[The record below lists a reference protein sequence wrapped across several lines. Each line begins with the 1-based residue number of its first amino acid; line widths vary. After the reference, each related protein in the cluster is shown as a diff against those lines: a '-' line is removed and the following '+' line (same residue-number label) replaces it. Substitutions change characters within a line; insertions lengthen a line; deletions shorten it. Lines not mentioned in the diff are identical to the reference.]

1 MNPKEPTPDQIKSE
15 QVYRQMGLN
24 DSEYELV
31 VELLGRRPNL
41 TETGIFGVMWS
52 EHCSYKNSKPLLSRF
67 PVDGPEVLQGP
78 GEGAGVVDIGDG
90 YAVIFKVESH
100 NHPSA
105 IEPYQGAATGV
116 GGILRDIFSMGARPI
131 AVLNSLRFGPLT
143 CGKSTSKKSNVSRS
157 RYLFGNVVAG
167 IAGYGNCI
175 GVPTVGGEVC
185 FDECYSGNP
194 LVNAMGVGIL
204 RHDQLQHGRAE
215 GIGKSVI
222 YVGAATGRDGIH
234 GATFAS
240 EKLNEDSDAKR
251 PAVQVGDPFMGKLL
265 IEACLEVYES
275 GAIYS
280 VQDMGAAGLTC
291 SSTEMS
297 DKGGVGMELNLN
309 LVPQRAENMSA
320 YEIMLSES
328 QERMLFVANPG
339 REEDVFEI
347 CKKWDVPAVTVGYVI
362 EEPVL
367 LLKHH
372 GESVA
377 ELPLKTVCGATPI
390 YQRES
395 KKPQAVIERQK
406 ESTITWDVPEDLN
419 SVFEQLIQT
428 PELASK
434 SWVYQQYD
442 FMVRTNT
449 SVRPGSDAAVVRVE
463 GTDKALALSI
473 DGNSRYVY
481 LDPKTGAKIAVAEA
495 ARNVVCS
502 GGRPLAIT
510 DGLNFGNPEKPEIF
524 WQLEQAVCG
533 MAEACDFLKLPVTG
547 GNVSLYNETEGEAGL
562 TAIYPTP
569 VVGVVGLIENNRHTT
584 TQFFQNSG
592 DVLLLLGE
600 TKNEIGG
607 SAFQQMQMGEI
618 TGMPPELNLE
628 KEQTLQQAVLESIR
642 SGNVVSAHD
651 LSQGGLALALLTS
664 CTNDFGIIVDWKIDL
679 RPDVALFSETQSRIL
694 LSVTPEKVESVE
706 ASMLEKGV
714 PCSRIGTVVSAEISA
729 TGASGAAK
737 NFEIAL
743 KGAPVIQSELRTIRD
758 LWQNAIGREM
768 QR

>member
-1 MNPKEPTPDQIKSE
+1 
-15 QVYRQMGLN
+15 MGLN
-24 DSEYELV
+24 DAEYELM
-31 VELLGRRPNL
+31 VELLGRPPNL

-90 YAVIFKVESH
+90 YAVVFKVESH

-116 GGILRDIFSMGARPI
+116 GGILRDIFSMGARPV
-131 AVLNSLRFGPLT
+131 AVLNSLRFGPLSVNGT
-143 CGKSTSKKSNVSRS
+143 KGSAKSASASRT

-194 LVNAMGVGIL
+194 LVNAMGVGVL

-240 EKLNEDSDAKR
+240 EELNEDSDAKR

-339 REEDVFEI
+339 REEEVFEI

-362 EEPVL
+362 EEQVL
-367 LLKHH
+367 RLKHH
-372 GESVA
+372 GKSVA
-377 ELPLKTVCGATPI
+377 ELPLNTVCGATPI
-390 YQRES
+390 YQREA
-395 KKPQAVIERQK
+395 KMPQVVIERQK
-406 ESTITWDVPEDLN
+406 KSALTWDVPEDIN
-419 SVFEQLIQT
+419 NVFEQLIQT

-442 FMVRTNT
+442 FMVRTST

-463 GTDKALALSI
+463 GTDRALALSI
-473 DGNSRYVY
+473 DGNSRYVF
-481 LDPKTGAKIAVAEA
+481 LDPKTGGKIAVAEA
-495 ARNVVCS
+495 SRNVICS

-510 DGLNFGNPEKPEIF
+510 DGLNFGNPEKPGIF
-524 WQLEQAVCG
+524 WQLEQAVSG
-533 MAEACDFLKLPVTG
+533 MAEACNFLKLPVTG
-547 GNVSLYNETEGEAGL
+547 GNVSLYNETEGEA
-562 TAIYPTP
+562 IYPTP
-569 VVGVVGLIENNRHTT
+569 VVGAVGLIEKNEHTT
-584 TQFFQNSG
+584 TQFFQNSD

-600 TKNEIGG
+600 TKNELGG
-607 SAFQQMQMGEI
+607 SAYQQIQLGEI
-618 TGMPPELNLE
+618 CGMPPELNLE
-628 KEQTLQQAVLESIR
+628 KEQTLQQALLENIR
-642 SGNVVSAHD
+642 CGNVMSAHD
-651 LSQGGLALALLTS
+651 LSHGGLALALLTA
-664 CTNDFGIIVDWKIDL
+664 CTEKLGISVDLKSDL
-679 RPDVALFSETQSRIL
+679 RPDIALFSESQSRIL
-694 LSVTPEKVESVE
+694 LSVSPEKVKQLE
-706 ASMLEKGV
+706 ASMREKGV
-714 PCSRIGTVVSAEISA
+714 PCLRIGQVLPASKSSAID
-729 TGASGAAK
+729 
-737 NFEIAL
+737 FEIVFN
-743 KGAPVIQSELRTIRD
+743 GAPLIQAELRNLRD
-758 LWQNAIGREM
+758 LWQNAIGRVM

>member
-1 MNPKEPTPDQIKSE
+1 M
-15 QVYRQMGLN
+15 
-24 DSEYELV
+24 

-78 GEGAGVVDIGDG
+78 GEGAGVVDIGEG
-90 YAVIFKVESH
+90 YAVVFKVESH

-116 GGILRDIFSMGARPI
+116 GGILRDIFSMGARPV
-131 AVLNSLRFGPLT
+131 AVLNSLRFGPLSVNGT
-143 CGKSTSKKSNVSRS
+143 KGSAKSASASRT

-194 LVNAMGVGIL
+194 LVNAMGVGVL

-240 EKLNEDSDAKR
+240 EELNEDSDAKR

-339 REEDVFEI
+339 REEEVFEI

-367 LLKHH
+367 RLKHH

-377 ELPLKTVCGATPI
+377 ELPLNTVCGATPI
-390 YQRES
+390 YQREA
-395 KKPQAVIERQK
+395 KMPQVVIERQK
-406 ESTITWDVPEDLN
+406 QSAITWDVPEDIN
-419 SVFEQLIQT
+419 NVFEQLIQT

-442 FMVRTNT
+442 FMVRTST

-463 GTDKALALSI
+463 GTDRALALSI
-473 DGNSRYVY
+473 DGNSRYVF
-481 LDPKTGAKIAVAEA
+481 LDPKTGGKIAVAEA
-495 ARNVVCS
+495 SRNVICS

-510 DGLNFGNPEKPEIF
+510 DGLNFGNPEKPGIF
-524 WQLEQAVCG
+524 WQLEQAVSG
-533 MAEACDFLKLPVTG
+533 MAEACNFLKLPVTG
-547 GNVSLYNETEGEAGL
+547 GNVSLYNETEGEA
-562 TAIYPTP
+562 IYPTP
-569 VVGVVGLIENNRHTT
+569 VVGAVGLIEKNEHTT
-584 TQFFQNSG
+584 TQFFQNSD

-600 TKNEIGG
+600 TKNELGG
-607 SAFQQMQMGEI
+607 SAYQQIQLGEI
-618 TGMPPELNLE
+618 CGMPPELNLE
-628 KEQTLQQAVLESIR
+628 KEQTLQQALLENIR
-642 SGNVVSAHD
+642 CGNVMSAHD
-651 LSQGGLALALLTS
+651 LSHGGLALALLTA
-664 CTNDFGIIVDWKIDL
+664 CTEKLGISVDLKSDL
-679 RPDVALFSETQSRIL
+679 RPDIALFSESQSRIL
-694 LSVTPEKVESVE
+694 LSVSPEKVKQIE
-706 ASMLEKGV
+706 ASMREKGV
-714 PCSRIGTVVSAEISA
+714 QCFRIGKVLSAEISA
-729 TGASGAAK
+729 TVSSGVAK
-737 NFEIAL
+737 NFEIAFN
-743 KGAPVIQSELRTIRD
+743 GAPLIQAELRNLRD
-758 LWQNAIGREM
+758 LWQNAIERVM

>member
-1 MNPKEPTPDQIKSE
+1 
-15 QVYRQMGLN
+15 
-24 DSEYELV
+24 V

-67 PVDGPEVLQGP
+67 PVEGPEVLQGP
-78 GEGAGVVDIGDG
+78 GEGAGVVDIGEG
-90 YAVIFKVESH
+90 YAVVFKVESH

-105 IEPYQGAATGV
+105 IEPFQGAATGV
-116 GGILRDIFSMGARPI
+116 GGILRDIFSMGARPV
-131 AVLNSLRFGPLT
+131 AVLNSLRFGPLSENGT
-143 CGKSTSKKSNVSRS
+143 NSSADNAISNRT
-157 RYLFGNVVAG
+157 RYLFENVVAG

-240 EKLNEDSDAKR
+240 EELNEDSDAKR

-367 LLKHH
+367 RLKHH

-395 KKPQAVIERQK
+395 KKPHSAIVRQQQN
-406 ESTITWDVPEDLN
+406 ELNWDLPGDIN
-419 SVFEQLIQT
+419 NVFEQLIQT

-442 FMVRTNT
+442 FMVRTST

-473 DGNSRYVY
+473 DGNSRYVF
-481 LDPKTGAKIAVAEA
+481 LDPKTGGKIAVAEA

-524 WQLEQAVCG
+524 WQLEQAVSG

-547 GNVSLYNETEGEAGL
+547 GNVSLYNETEGEA
-562 TAIYPTP
+562 IYPTP
-569 VVGVVGLIENNRHTT
+569 VVGVVGLIEKNEHTT

-600 TKNEIGG
+600 TKNELGG
-607 SAFQQMQMGEI
+607 SAYQQMQLGEI
-618 TGMPPELNLE
+618 CGMPPELSLE
-628 KEQTLQQAVLESIR
+628 KEQTLQQAVLENIR

-651 LSQGGLALALLTS
+651 LSHGGLALALLTA
-664 CTNDFGIIVDWKIDL
+664 CTEKLGISVDLKSDL
-679 RPDVALFSETQSRIL
+679 RPDIALFSESQSRIL
-694 LSVTPEKVESVE
+694 LSVTPEKVEQLE
-706 ASMLEKGV
+706 ASMQEKGV
-714 PCSRIGTVVSAEISA
+714 PCFRIGQVLSVEISA
-729 TGASGAAK
+729 TADSAAAK

-743 KGAPVIQSELRTIRD
+743 NSAPLIQAELENLRD
-758 LWQNAIGREM
+758 LWQNAIGRVM

>member
-1 MNPKEPTPDQIKSE
+1 MHPIEPTPDQIKSE

-24 DSEYELV
+24 DAEYELV
-31 VELLGRRPNL
+31 VELLGRHPNL

-67 PVDGPEVLQGP
+67 PVEGPEVLQGP
-78 GEGAGVVDIGDG
+78 GEGAGVVDIGEG
-90 YAVIFKVESH
+90 YAVVFKVESH

-105 IEPYQGAATGV
+105 IEPFQGAATGV
-116 GGILRDIFSMGARPI
+116 GGILRDIFSMGARPV
-131 AVLNSLRFGPLT
+131 AVLNSLRFGPLYEKGT
-143 CGKSTSKKSNVSRS
+143 NSSADNAISNST
-157 RYLFGNVVAG
+157 RYLFENVVAG

-215 GIGKSVI
+215 GVGKSVI

-240 EKLNEDSDAKR
+240 EELNEDSDSKR

-339 REEDVFEI
+339 RAEEVFEI

-367 LLKHH
+367 RLKHH

-377 ELPLKTVCGATPI
+377 ELPLNTVCGATPI
-390 YQRES
+390 YHREA
-395 KKPQAVIERQK
+395 KMPQVVIERQK
-406 ESTITWDVPEDLN
+406 QSAVTWDVPGDIN

-442 FMVRTNT
+442 FMVRTST

-463 GTDKALALSI
+463 DTDKALALSI

-481 LDPKTGAKIAVAEA
+481 LDPKTGGKIAVAEA

-524 WQLEQAVCG
+524 WQLEQAVSG
-533 MAEACDFLKLPVTG
+533 MAEACDFLELPVTG
-547 GNVSLYNETEGEAGL
+547 GNVSLYNETEGEA
-562 TAIYPTP
+562 IYPTP
-569 VVGVVGLIENNRHTT
+569 VVGVVGLIEKNEHTT

-600 TKNEIGG
+600 TKNELGG
-607 SAFQQMQMGEI
+607 SAYQQMQLGEI
-618 TGMPPELNLE
+618 CGMPPELNLE
-628 KEQTLQQAVLESIR
+628 KEQTLQQAMLENIR

-651 LSQGGLALALLTS
+651 LSHGGLALALLTA
-664 CTNDFGIIVDWKIDL
+664 CTEKLGILVDVKSDL
-679 RPDVALFSETQSRIL
+679 RPDIALFSESQSRIL
-694 LSVTPEKVESVE
+694 LSVSPAKVEQLE
-706 ASMLEKGV
+706 ASMQEKGV
-714 PCSRIGTVVSAEISA
+714 PCLRIGQVLSAENSA
-729 TGASGAAK
+729 TVASSVAK

-743 KGAPVIQSELRTIRD
+743 NGAPLIQAELRSLRD
-758 LWQNAIGREM
+758 LWQNAIGRVM

>member
-1 MNPKEPTPDQIKSE
+1 
-15 QVYRQMGLN
+15 MGLN
-24 DSEYELV
+24 DAEYELM

-78 GEGAGVVDIGDG
+78 GEGAGVVDIGEG
-90 YAVIFKVESH
+90 YAVVFKVESH

-116 GGILRDIFSMGARPI
+116 GGILRDIFSMGARPV
-131 AVLNSLRFGPLT
+131 AVLNSLRFGPLSVNGT
-143 CGKSTSKKSNVSRS
+143 KGSAKSASASRT

-194 LVNAMGVGIL
+194 LVNAMGVGVL

-240 EKLNEDSDAKR
+240 EELNEDSDAKR

-339 REEDVFEI
+339 REEEVFEI

-367 LLKHH
+367 RLKHH

-377 ELPLKTVCGATPI
+377 ELPLNIVCGATPI
-390 YQRES
+390 YQREA
-395 KKPQAVIERQK
+395 KMPQVVIERQK
-406 ESTITWDVPEDLN
+406 QSAITWDVPEDIN
-419 SVFEQLIQT
+419 NVFEQLIQT

-442 FMVRTNT
+442 FMVRTST

-473 DGNSRYVY
+473 DGNSRYVF
-481 LDPKTGAKIAVAEA
+481 LDPKTGGKIAVAEA
-495 ARNVVCS
+495 SRNVICS

-510 DGLNFGNPEKPEIF
+510 DGLNFGNPEKPGIF
-524 WQLEQAVCG
+524 WQLEQAVSG
-533 MAEACDFLKLPVTG
+533 MAEACNFLKLPVTG
-547 GNVSLYNETEGEAGL
+547 GNVSLYNETEGEA
-562 TAIYPTP
+562 IYPTP
-569 VVGVVGLIENNRHTT
+569 VVGAVGLIEKNEHTT
-584 TQFFQNSG
+584 TQFFQNSD

-600 TKNEIGG
+600 TKNELGG
-607 SAFQQMQMGEI
+607 SAYQQMKLGEI
-618 TGMPPELNLE
+618 CGMPPELNLE
-628 KEQTLQQAVLESIR
+628 KEQTLQQALLENIR
-642 SGNVVSAHD
+642 CGNVMSAHD
-651 LSQGGLALALLTS
+651 LSHGGLALALLTA
-664 CTNDFGIIVDWKIDL
+664 CTEKLGISVDLKSDL
-679 RPDVALFSETQSRIL
+679 RPDIALFSESQSRIL
-694 LSVTPEKVESVE
+694 LSVSPEKVKQIE
-706 ASMLEKGV
+706 ASMREKGV
-714 PCSRIGTVVSAEISA
+714 QCFRIGKVLSAEISA
-729 TGASGAAK
+729 TVSSGVAK
-737 NFEIAL
+737 NFEIAFN
-743 KGAPVIQSELRTIRD
+743 GAPLIQAELRNLRD
-758 LWQNAIGREM
+758 LWQNAIERVM

>member
-1 MNPKEPTPDQIKSE
+1 
-15 QVYRQMGLN
+15 
-24 DSEYELV
+24 
-31 VELLGRRPNL
+31 LLGRRPNL

-78 GEGAGVVDIGDG
+78 GEGAGVVDIGEG
-90 YAVIFKVESH
+90 YAVVFKVESH

-116 GGILRDIFSMGARPI
+116 GGILRDIFSMGARPV
-131 AVLNSLRFGPLT
+131 AVLNSLRFGPLSVNGT
-143 CGKSTSKKSNVSRS
+143 KGSAKSASASRT

-194 LVNAMGVGIL
+194 LVNAMGVGVL

-240 EKLNEDSDAKR
+240 EELNEDSDAKR

-339 REEDVFEI
+339 REEEVFEI

-367 LLKHH
+367 RLKHH

-377 ELPLKTVCGATPI
+377 ELPLNIVCGATPI
-390 YQRES
+390 FQREA
-395 KKPQAVIERQK
+395 KMPQVVIERQK
-406 ESTITWDVPEDLN
+406 KSALTWDVPEDIN
-419 SVFEQLIQT
+419 NVFEQLIQT

-442 FMVRTNT
+442 FMVRTST
-449 SVRPGSDAAVVRVE
+449 SVRPGSDAGVVRVE

-473 DGNSRYVY
+473 DGNSRYVF
-481 LDPKTGAKIAVAEA
+481 LDPKTGGKIAVAEA
-495 ARNVVCS
+495 SRNVICS

-510 DGLNFGNPEKPEIF
+510 DGLNFGNPEKPGIF
-524 WQLEQAVCG
+524 WQLEQAVSG
-533 MAEACDFLKLPVTG
+533 MAEACNFLKLPVTG
-547 GNVSLYNETEGEAGL
+547 GNVSLYNETEGEA
-562 TAIYPTP
+562 IYPTP
-569 VVGVVGLIENNRHTT
+569 VVGAVGLIEKNEHTT
-584 TQFFQNSG
+584 TQFFQNSD

-600 TKNEIGG
+600 TKNELGG
-607 SAFQQMQMGEI
+607 SAYQQIQLGEI
-618 TGMPPELNLE
+618 CGMPPELNLE
-628 KEQTLQQAVLESIR
+628 KEQTLQQALLENIR
-642 SGNVVSAHD
+642 CGNVMSAHD
-651 LSQGGLALALLTS
+651 LSHGGLALALLTA
-664 CTNDFGIIVDWKIDL
+664 CTEKLGISVDLKSDL
-679 RPDVALFSETQSRIL
+679 RPDIALFSESQSRIL
-694 LSVTPEKVESVE
+694 LSVSPEKVKQIE
-706 ASMLEKGV
+706 ASMREKGV
-714 PCSRIGTVVSAEISA
+714 QCFRIGKVLSAEISA
-729 TGASGAAK
+729 TVSSGVTK
-737 NFEIAL
+737 NFEIAFN
-743 KGAPVIQSELRTIRD
+743 GAPLIQAELRNLRD
-758 LWQNAIGREM
+758 LWQNAIERVM

>member
-1 MNPKEPTPDQIKSE
+1 MNSTEPDSNQIYHG
-15 QVYRQMGLN
+15 QVYRQMGLS
-24 DSEYELV
+24 DDEYKLV

-90 YAVIFKVESH
+90 YAVVFKVESH

-131 AVLNSLRFGPLT
+131 AVLNSLRFGPLSS
-143 CGKSTSKKSNVSRS
+143 GNSDSSKSNVSRT
-157 RYLFGNVVAG
+157 RYLFGHVVAG

-204 RHDQLQHGRAE
+204 RHEQLQHGRAE

-240 EKLNEDSDAKR
+240 EELNQNSDAKR

-309 LVPQRAENMSA
+309 LVPQRAEKMSA

-339 REEDVFEI
+339 REEDIFAI
-347 CKKWDVPAVTVGYVI
+347 CKKWDVPAVTVGHLI

-367 LLKHH
+367 RLKHH
-372 GESVA
+372 SETVA

-390 YQRES
+390 YQREA
-395 KKPQAVIERQK
+395 KMPQEVIERQQQSAISW
-406 ESTITWDVPEDLN
+406 EVPEDLN

-428 PELASK
+428 PQLASK
-434 SWVYQQYD
+434 SWIYQQYD

-449 SVRPGSDAAVVRVE
+449 AVCPGSDAAVVRVE
-463 GTDKALALSI
+463 GTDKALAMSI
-473 DGNSRYVY
+473 DGNSRYVF
-481 LDPKTGAKIAVAEA
+481 LDPRTGGKIAVAEA

-502 GGRPLAIT
+502 GARPLAIT

-524 WQLEQAVCG
+524 WQLEQAVSG
-533 MAEACDFLKLPVTG
+533 MAEACNILKLPVTG
-547 GNVSLYNETEGEAGL
+547 GNVSLYNETEGEA
-562 TAIYPTP
+562 IYPTP
-569 VVGVVGLIENNRHTT
+569 VVGAVGLIENNVHTT
-584 TQFFQNSG
+584 TQYFKNSG

-600 TKNEIGG
+600 TKNELGG
-607 SAFQQMQMGEI
+607 SAYQQMQLGNI
-618 TGMPPELNLE
+618 CGLPPELDLNT
-628 KEQTLQQAVLESIR
+628 EQTLQQTLLEIIR
-642 SGNVVSAHD
+642 SGIVNSAHD
-651 LSQGGLALALLTS
+651 LSQGGLALVLLTS
-664 CTNDFGIIVDWKIDL
+664 CTENYGIAVDLKSKL
-679 RPDVALFSETQSRIL
+679 RPDVVLFSESQSRVL
-694 LSVTPEKVESVE
+694 LSVAPENVELIDVV
-706 ASMLEKGV
+706 MQKKGV
-714 PCSRIGTVVSAEISA
+714 PCFQIGKVLSAETSA
-729 TGASGAAK
+729 ASGTPEVGS
-737 NFEIAL
+737 FEISL
-743 KGAPVIQSELRTIRD
+743 NNNPVIQADLQSLRN

-768 QR
+768 EHSL

>member
-1 MNPKEPTPDQIKSE
+1 MHPIEPTPDQIKSE

-24 DSEYELV
+24 DAEYELV
-31 VELLGRRPNL
+31 VELLGRHPNL

-67 PVDGPEVLQGP
+67 PVEGPEVLQGP
-78 GEGAGVVDIGDG
+78 GEGAGVVDIGEG
-90 YAVIFKVESH
+90 YAVVFKVESH

-105 IEPYQGAATGV
+105 IEPFQGAATGV
-116 GGILRDIFSMGARPI
+116 GGILRDIFSMGARPV
-131 AVLNSLRFGPLT
+131 AVLNSLRFGPLSENGT
-143 CGKSTSKKSNVSRS
+143 NSSADNAIANRT
-157 RYLFGNVVAG
+157 RYLFENVVAG

-240 EKLNEDSDAKR
+240 EELNEDSDAKR

-265 IEACLEVYES
+265 IEACLEVYEN

-280 VQDMGAAGLTC
+280 VQDMGAAGLPC

-339 REEDVFEI
+339 RAEEVFEI

-367 LLKHH
+367 RLKHH

-377 ELPLKTVCGATPI
+377 ELPLNTVCGATPI
-390 YQRES
+390 YHREA
-395 KKPQAVIERQK
+395 KMPQVVIERQK
-406 ESTITWDVPEDLN
+406 QSAVTWDVPGDIN

-442 FMVRTNT
+442 FMVRTST

-473 DGNSRYVY
+473 DGNSRYVF
-481 LDPKTGAKIAVAEA
+481 LDPKTGGKIAVAEA

-524 WQLEQAVCG
+524 WQLEQAVSG

-547 GNVSLYNETEGEAGL
+547 GNVSLYNETEGD
-562 TAIYPTP
+562 AIYPTP
-569 VVGVVGLIENNRHTT
+569 VVGVVGLIEKNEHTT
-584 TQFFQNSG
+584 TQLFQNSG
-592 DVLLLLGE
+592 DVLLQLGE
-600 TKNEIGG
+600 TKNELGG
-607 SAFQQMQMGEI
+607 SAYQQMQLGKI
-618 TGMPPELNLE
+618 CGMPPELNLE
-628 KEQTLQQAVLESIR
+628 KEQTLQQAVLENIR

-651 LSQGGLALALLTS
+651 LSHGGLALALLTA
-664 CTNDFGIIVDWKIDL
+664 CTEKLGILVDVKSDL
-679 RPDVALFSETQSRIL
+679 RPDIALFSESQSRIL
-694 LSVTPEKVESVE
+694 LSVSPAKVEQLE
-706 ASMLEKGV
+706 ASMQEKGV
-714 PCSRIGTVVSAEISA
+714 PCLRIGQVLSAENSA
-729 TGASGAAK
+729 TVASSVAK

-743 KGAPVIQSELRTIRD
+743 NGAPLIQAELRSLRD
-758 LWQNAIGREM
+758 LWQNAIGRVM

>member
-1 MNPKEPTPDQIKSE
+1 
-15 QVYRQMGLN
+15 MGLN
-24 DSEYELV
+24 DAEYELM

-78 GEGAGVVDIGDG
+78 GEGAGVVDIGEG
-90 YAVIFKVESH
+90 YAVVFKVESH

-116 GGILRDIFSMGARPI
+116 GGILRDIFSMGARPV
-131 AVLNSLRFGPLT
+131 AVLNSLRFGPLSVNGT
-143 CGKSTSKKSNVSRS
+143 KGSAKSASASRT

-194 LVNAMGVGIL
+194 LVNAMGVGVL

-240 EKLNEDSDAKR
+240 EELNEDSDAKR

-339 REEDVFEI
+339 REEEVFEI
-347 CKKWDVPAVTVGYVI
+347 CKKWDVPAVAVGYVI

-367 LLKHH
+367 RLKHH

-377 ELPLKTVCGATPI
+377 ELPLNIVCGATPI
-390 YQRES
+390 FQREA
-395 KKPQAVIERQK
+395 KMPQVVIERQK
-406 ESTITWDVPEDLN
+406 KSALTWDVPEDIN
-419 SVFEQLIQT
+419 NVFEQLIQT

-442 FMVRTNT
+442 FMVRTST

-463 GTDKALALSI
+463 GTDRALALSI
-473 DGNSRYVY
+473 DGNSRYVF
-481 LDPKTGAKIAVAEA
+481 LDPKTGGKIAVAEA
-495 ARNVVCS
+495 SRNVICS

-510 DGLNFGNPEKPEIF
+510 DGLNFGNPEKPGIF
-524 WQLEQAVCG
+524 WQLEQAVSG
-533 MAEACDFLKLPVTG
+533 MAEACNFLKLPVTG
-547 GNVSLYNETEGEAGL
+547 GNVSLYNETEGEA
-562 TAIYPTP
+562 IYPTP
-569 VVGVVGLIENNRHTT
+569 VVGAVGLIEKNEHTT
-584 TQFFQNSG
+584 TQFFQNSD

-600 TKNEIGG
+600 TKNELGG
-607 SAFQQMQMGEI
+607 SAYQQMQLGEI
-618 TGMPPELNLE
+618 CGMPPELNLE
-628 KEQTLQQAVLESIR
+628 KEQTLQQALLENIR
-642 SGNVVSAHD
+642 CGNVMSAHD
-651 LSQGGLALALLTS
+651 LSHGGLALALLTA
-664 CTNDFGIIVDWKIDL
+664 CTEKLGISVDLKSDL
-679 RPDVALFSETQSRIL
+679 RPDIALFSESQSRIL
-694 LSVTPEKVESVE
+694 LSVSPEKVKQIE
-706 ASMLEKGV
+706 ASMREKGV
-714 PCSRIGTVVSAEISA
+714 QCFRIGKVLSAEISA
-729 TGASGAAK
+729 TVSSGVAK
-737 NFEIAL
+737 NFEIAFN
-743 KGAPVIQSELRTIRD
+743 GAPLIQAELRNLRD
-758 LWQNAIGREM
+758 LWQNAIERVM

>member
-1 MNPKEPTPDQIKSE
+1 MHSNEPTPDQIKSE

-24 DSEYELV
+24 DAEYELV

-52 EHCSYKNSKPLLSRF
+52 EHCSYKNSKTLLSRF

-78 GEGAGVVDIGDG
+78 GEGAGVVDIGEG
-90 YAVIFKVESH
+90 YAVVFKVESH

-116 GGILRDIFSMGARPI
+116 GGILRDIFSMGARPV
-131 AVLNSLRFGPLT
+131 AVLNSLRFGPLSDSGT
-143 CGKSTSKKSNVSRS
+143 KDGAERASTSRT

-240 EKLNEDSDAKR
+240 EELNEDSDTKR

-339 REEDVFEI
+339 REEEVFEI
-347 CKKWDVPAVTVGYVI
+347 CKKWNVPAVTIGYVI

-367 LLKHH
+367 RLKHH
-372 GESVA
+372 AETVA
-377 ELPLKTVCGATPI
+377 ELPLNTVCGATPI

-395 KKPQAVIERQK
+395 KMPQAVIERQK
-406 ESTITWDVPEDLN
+406 QAAINLDVPEDLN

-442 FMVRTNT
+442 FMVRTST

-481 LDPKTGAKIAVAEA
+481 LDPKTGGKIAVSEA
-495 ARNVVCS
+495 ARNVICS

-510 DGLNFGNPEKPEIF
+510 DGLNFGNPEKQEIF
-524 WQLEQAVCG
+524 WQLEQAVTG
-533 MAEACDFLKLPVTG
+533 MAEACNFFKLPVTG
-547 GNVSLYNETEGEAGL
+547 GNVSLYNETEGEA
-562 TAIYPTP
+562 IYPTP
-569 VVGVVGLIENNRHTT
+569 VVGAVGLIEKNEHTT

-600 TKNEIGG
+600 TKNELGG
-607 SAFQQMQMGEI
+607 SAYQQMLMGQI
-618 TGMPPELNLE
+618 SGMPPELNLE
-628 KEQTLQQAVLESIR
+628 KELTLQQSVLENIR
-642 SGNVVSAHD
+642 AGNVLSAHD
-651 LSQGGLALALLTS
+651 LSHGGLALALLTS
-664 CTNDFGIIVDWKIDL
+664 CTDDLGISVDWKIDL
-679 RPDVALFSETQSRIL
+679 RPDIALFSESQSRIL
-694 LSVTPEKVESVE
+694 LSVAPENVEQLE
-706 ASMLEKGV
+706 ASMREKGV
-714 PCSRIGTVVSAEISA
+714 PCLRIGKVVYASKSAAI
-729 TGASGAAK
+729 

-743 KGAPVIQSELRTIRD
+743 NGTPLIQTKLLTLRD

-768 QR
+768 MR

>member
-1 MNPKEPTPDQIKSE
+1 
-15 QVYRQMGLN
+15 MGLN
-24 DSEYELV
+24 DAEYELM

-78 GEGAGVVDIGDG
+78 GEGAGVVDIGEG
-90 YAVIFKVESH
+90 YAVVFKVESH

-116 GGILRDIFSMGARPI
+116 GGILRDIFSMGARPV
-131 AVLNSLRFGPLT
+131 AVLNSLRFGPLSVNGT
-143 CGKSTSKKSNVSRS
+143 KGSAKSASASRT

-194 LVNAMGVGIL
+194 LVNAMGVGVL

-215 GIGKSVI
+215 GVGKSVI

-240 EKLNEDSDAKR
+240 EELNEDSDAKR

-339 REEDVFEI
+339 REEEVFEI

-367 LLKHH
+367 RLKHH

-377 ELPLKTVCGATPI
+377 ELPLNIVCGATPI
-390 YQRES
+390 FQREA
-395 KKPQAVIERQK
+395 KMPQVVIERQK
-406 ESTITWDVPEDLN
+406 KSALTWDVPEDIN
-419 SVFEQLIQT
+419 NVFEQLIQT

-442 FMVRTNT
+442 FMVRTST

-473 DGNSRYVY
+473 DGNSRYVF
-481 LDPKTGAKIAVAEA
+481 LDPKTGGKIAVAEA
-495 ARNVVCS
+495 SRNVICS

-510 DGLNFGNPEKPEIF
+510 DGLNFGNPEKPGIF
-524 WQLEQAVCG
+524 WQLEQAVSG
-533 MAEACDFLKLPVTG
+533 MAEACNFLKLPVTG
-547 GNVSLYNETEGEAGL
+547 GNVSLYNETEGEA
-562 TAIYPTP
+562 IYPTP
-569 VVGVVGLIENNRHTT
+569 VVGAVGLIEKNEHTT
-584 TQFFQNSG
+584 TQFFQNSD

-600 TKNEIGG
+600 TKNELGG
-607 SAFQQMQMGEI
+607 SAYLKEIHGKEEGPPPASDLVVEQRIHEILI
-618 TGMPPELNLE
+618 TGTKVGLISSAA
-628 KEQTLQQAVLESIR
+628 AVSL
-642 SGNVVSAHD
+642 
-651 LSQGGLALALLTS
+651 GGLAVTIA
-664 CTNDFGIIVDWKIDL
+664 
-679 RPDVALFSETQSRIL
+679 QMIL
-694 LSVTPEKVESVE
+694 LSKD
-706 ASMLEKGV
+706 G
-714 PCSRIGTVVSAEISA
+714 
-729 TGASGAAK
+729 TGARIHMSSK
-737 NFEIAL
+737 
-743 KGAPVIQSELRTIRD
+743 IRD
-758 LWQNAIGREM
+758 DELLFGETQGLYIITVEEDSIMELERLCMQIGVTCTAIGRVTDKALYTFNNLLSVKLPEL
-768 QR
+768 RDAVSKI

>member
-1 MNPKEPTPDQIKSE
+1 MHPDEPTPDQIHCKK
-15 QVYRQMGLN
+15 VYKQMGLN
-24 DSEYELV
+24 DDEYSLV

-67 PVDGPEVLQGP
+67 PVDGPKVLQGP

-90 YAVIFKVESH
+90 YAVVFKVESH

-116 GGILRDIFSMGARPI
+116 GGILRDIFSMGARPV
-131 AVLNSLRFGPLT
+131 AVLNSLRFGPLSDSEAD
-143 CGKSTSKKSNVSRS
+143 KNSISRT

-185 FDECYSGNP
+185 FDECYTGNP

-215 GIGKSVI
+215 GIGNSVI

-240 EKLNEDSDAKR
+240 EELNEESDAKR

-328 QERMLFVANPG
+328 QERMLFVTNPG
-339 REEDVFEI
+339 REEEVFAI
-347 CKKWDVPAVTVGYVI
+347 FKKWDVPAVTVGHVI
-362 EEPVL
+362 EEQVL
-367 LLKHH
+367 RLKHH
-372 GESVA
+372 GEKVA
-377 ELPLKTVCGATPI
+377 ELPLNTVCGASPV

-395 KKPQAVIERQK
+395 KMPQEVIERQQQ
-406 ESTITWDVPEDLN
+406 TAITWGVPENLQI
-419 SVFEQLIQT
+419 VFQQLIQT

-442 FMVRTNT
+442 FMVRTST
-449 SVRPGSDAAVVRVE
+449 SVRPGSDAGVVRVE
-463 GTDKALALSI
+463 GTDKALAMSI
-473 DGNSRYVY
+473 DGNSRYVF
-481 LDPKTGAKIAVAEA
+481 LDPKTGGKIAVAEA

-502 GGRPLAIT
+502 GAHPLAIT

-524 WQLEQAVCG
+524 WQLEQAVSG
-533 MAEACDFLKLPVTG
+533 IAETCNFLKLPVTG
-547 GNVSLYNETEGEAGL
+547 GNVSLYNETEGEA
-562 TAIYPTP
+562 IYPTP
-569 VVGVVGLIENNRHTT
+569 VVGVVGLIEHNDHTT

-592 DVLLLLGE
+592 DVLLLLGD
-600 TKNEIGG
+600 TKNELGG
-607 SAFQQMQMGEI
+607 SSYQQMQLGKI
-618 TGMPPELNLE
+618 TGMPPELDLD
-628 KEQTLQQAVLESIR
+628 KERTLQQTLLEIIR
-642 SGNVVSAHD
+642 SGIVNSAHD

-664 CTNDFGIIVDWKIDL
+664 CTENFGILVNWEIDL
-679 RPDVALFSETQSRIL
+679 RPDIALFSESQSRIL
-694 LSVTPEKVESVE
+694 LSISPDNTELVEVV
-706 ASMLEKGV
+706 MQKKGV
-714 PCSRIGTVVSAEISA
+714 PCARIGKVVSSGTSGSNCGGSTGSFDISLNG
-729 TGASGAAK
+729 T
-737 NFEIAL
+737 
-743 KGAPVIQSELRTIRD
+743 PVIQAELNPLRE
-758 LWQNAIGREM
+758 LWKNAIGREM
-768 QR
+768 EISV

>member
-1 MNPKEPTPDQIKSE
+1 MHSIEPTPDQIKNE

-24 DSEYELV
+24 DAEYELV

-52 EHCSYKNSKPLLSRF
+52 EHCSYKNSKTLLSRF

-90 YAVIFKVESH
+90 YAVVFKVESH

-116 GGILRDIFSMGARPI
+116 GGILRDIFSMGARPV
-131 AVLNSLRFGPLT
+131 AVLNSLRFGPLSDSGT
-143 CGKSTSKKSNVSRS
+143 KDGVERASTSRT

-240 EKLNEDSDAKR
+240 EELNENSDTKR

-339 REEDVFEI
+339 REEEVFEI
-347 CKKWDVPAVTVGYVI
+347 CKKWNVPAVTIGYVI

-367 LLKHH
+367 RLKHH
-372 GESVA
+372 AETVA
-377 ELPLKTVCGATPI
+377 ELPLNTVCGATPI

-395 KKPQAVIERQK
+395 KMPQAVIERQK
-406 ESTITWDVPEDLN
+406 QAAINPDVPEDLN

-442 FMVRTNT
+442 FMVRTST

-473 DGNSRYVY
+473 DGNSRYVF
-481 LDPKTGAKIAVAEA
+481 LDPKTGGKIAVAEA
-495 ARNVVCS
+495 ARNVICS

-524 WQLEQAVCG
+524 WQLEQAVTG
-533 MAEACDFLKLPVTG
+533 MAEACNFLKLPVTG
-547 GNVSLYNETEGEAGL
+547 GNVSLYNETEGEA
-562 TAIYPTP
+562 IYPTP
-569 VVGVVGLIENNRHTT
+569 VVGAVGLIEKNEHTT
-584 TQFFQNSG
+584 TQFFKNSG

-600 TKNEIGG
+600 TKNELGG
-607 SAFQQMQMGEI
+607 SAYQQMLMGQI
-618 TGMPPELNLE
+618 SGMPPELNLE
-628 KEQTLQQAVLESIR
+628 KELTLQQAVLGNIR
-642 SGNVVSAHD
+642 AGNVLSAHD
-651 LSQGGLALALLTS
+651 LSHGGLALALLTS
-664 CTNDFGIIVDWKIDL
+664 CTDELGIIVDWKIDL
-679 RPDVALFSETQSRIL
+679 RPDIALFSESQSRIL
-694 LSVTPEKVESVE
+694 LSVAPENVEQLE
-706 ASMLEKGV
+706 ASMREKGV
-714 PCSRIGTVVSAEISA
+714 PCLRIGKVVYASKSAAI
-729 TGASGAAK
+729 

-743 KGAPVIQSELRTIRD
+743 NGTPLIQTKLLTLRD
-758 LWQNAIGREM
+758 LWKNAIGREM
-768 QR
+768 MR